1 MTSLA
6 GAAPNLRLANRLGL
20 AAIALTG
27 LVAAAGLL
35 IPGLYRDREILIE
48 ATRADNLF
56 QLAVAVPL
64 SLAALGAA
72 RRGSI
77 NGQLIVFGT
86 LMYLAYFFGLYAVA
100 AVVGG
105 LTIAQVTIVGLAIW
119 ALLLGLPALDATL
132 VGQEIGKRLFRRTT
146 VAFLLLV
153 AGFHIPLWVGQILG
167 AAVSGQLP
175 AALIEF
181 GWLNTPVYTFDLAF
195 ALPLAVVAA
204 TFLARG
210 DPRGPTLAV
219 SFLWFSLLL
228 AADMVVEQL
237 WIAFAA
243 GTLDASQAIPFGM
256 IALLSGLVV
265 APTLARRPREDAI
278 KTRAV
283 RAA

>member
-20 AAIALTG
+20 GAIALSG

-86 LMYLAYFFGLYAVA
+86 LMYLAYFFGLHAVA

-119 ALLLGLPALDATL
+119 ALLLGLPALDA
-132 VGQEIGKRLFRRTT
+132 
-146 VAFLLLV
+146 
-153 AGFHIPLWVGQILG
+153 
-167 AAVSGQLP
+167 
-175 AALIEF
+175 
-181 GWLNTPVYTFDLAF
+181 
-195 ALPLAVVAA
+195 
-204 TFLARG
+204 
-210 DPRGPTLAV
+210 
-219 SFLWFSLLL
+219 
-228 AADMVVEQL
+228 
-237 WIAFAA
+237 
-243 GTLDASQAIPFGM
+243 SQAIPFGV